1 MDVVWH
7 YDVIIQFDVAEMFRQ
22 FPPTAHPQFRQT
34 NNLCYERKWLRNTT
48 LEMNNHI
55 PSIGWNDGGVFRD
68 RMELVSSNISLGL

>member
-7 YDVIIQFDVAEMFRQ
+7 YDVIIQFDVAEI
-22 FPPTAHPQFRQT
+22 HPQFRQT